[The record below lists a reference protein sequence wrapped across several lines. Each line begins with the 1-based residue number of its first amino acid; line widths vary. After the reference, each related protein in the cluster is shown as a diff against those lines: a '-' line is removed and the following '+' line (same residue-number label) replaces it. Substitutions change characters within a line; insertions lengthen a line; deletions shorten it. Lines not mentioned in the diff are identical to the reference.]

1 MYIVL
6 NKGVNVGNRYQ
17 ITDFETWK
25 RKEYCQIYR
34 SAVQPQYCV
43 SFELDVTN
51 FKKHVK
57 ENNWPFTMAFIFA
70 VTKCANEIEEF
81 RYRFLDSEVVLY
93 ESIDTSFT
101 YLDKETELFKVVN
114 VPMQDTIE
122 KFVQLAIVTAE
133 NQKEHFTGP
142 VENDV
147 YQFSALPWI
156 TFTHISHTDFGDR
169 EKAQPIFAWGKYQ
182 EREGKFMMPF
192 SVQVHHAFVDGIH
205 IGKLADKLQRY
216 LDEV

>member
-1 MYIVL
+1 M
-6 NKGVNVGNRYQ
+6 GNRYQ
-17 ITDFETWK
+17 TIDFETWK
-25 RKEYCQIYR
+25 RKDYCQIYR
-34 SAVQPQYCV
+34 NAVQPQYCV

-51 FKKHVK
+51 FKKRVK
-57 ENNWPFTMAFIFA
+57 ENNWSFTMAFIFA
-70 VTKCANEIEEF
+70 VTKCANKIEEF
-81 RYRFLDSEVVLY
+81 RYRFLDGEVVLY

-122 KFVQLAIVTAE
+122 EFVQLATVTAE
-133 NQKEHFTGP
+133 NQKESFTGP

-156 TFTHISHTDFGDR
+156 TFTHISHTDFGNR
-169 EKAQPIFAWGKYQ
+169 EKAQPIFDWGKYQ

-192 SVQVHHAFVDGIH
+192 AVQVHHAFVDGIH

>member
-1 MYIVL
+1 
-6 NKGVNVGNRYQ
+6 
-17 ITDFETWK
+17 
-25 RKEYCQIYR
+25 
-34 SAVQPQYCV
+34 V

-51 FKKHVK
+51 FKKKVK
-57 ENNWPFTMAFIFA
+57 ENHWSFTMAFIFA

-81 RYRFLDSEVVLY
+81 RYRFLDGEVVLY

-122 KFVQLAIVTAE
+122 KFAQLAIVTAE
-133 NQKEHFTGP
+133 SQKEHFTGP

-156 TFTHISHTDFGDR
+156 TFTHISHTDFGNR
-169 EKAQPIFAWGKYQ
+169 EKAQPIFDWGKYH

-192 SVQVHHAFVDGIH
+192 AVQVHHAFVDGIH

>member
-1 MYIVL
+1 
-6 NKGVNVGNRYQ
+6 
-17 ITDFETWK
+17 
-25 RKEYCQIYR
+25 
-34 SAVQPQYCV
+34 V

-51 FKKHVK
+51 FKNRVK
-57 ENNWPFTMAFIFA
+57 ANSWPFTMAFIFA

-81 RYRFLDSEVVLY
+81 RYRFLDGEVVLY

-114 VPMQDTIE
+114 VPMQDKIE
-122 KFVQLAIVTAE
+122 KFVQLAILTAE

-156 TFTHISHTDFGDR
+156 AFTHISHTDFGNR
-169 EKAQPIFAWGKYQ
+169 EKAQPIFDWGKYY
-182 EREGKFMMPF
+182 EKEGKLMMPF
-192 SVQVHHAFVDGIH
+192 AVQVHHAFVDGIH

-216 LDEV
+216 LDKV

>member
-1 MYIVL
+1 M
-6 NKGVNVGNRYQ
+6 GNRHQ
-17 ITDFETWK
+17 TTDFETWK

-34 SAVQPQYCV
+34 NTVQPQYCV

-51 FKKHVK
+51 FKKYVK
-57 ENNWPFTMAFIFA
+57 ENNCPFTMAFIFA

-81 RYRFLDSEVVLY
+81 RYRFLDGEVVLY

-147 YQFSALPWI
+147 YQFSALP
-156 TFTHISHTDFGDR
+156 
-169 EKAQPIFAWGKYQ
+169 
-182 EREGKFMMPF
+182 
-192 SVQVHHAFVDGIH
+192 
-205 IGKLADKLQRY
+205 
-216 LDEV
+216 